1 MISET
6 RMDRENKAV
15 KGMQLFTP
23 KDTTK
28 FNLIFSGSPV
38 PAGLAKVMQDKLP
51 WEERC
56 SEDSLAPFPH
66 YRHYS
71 PPRSTASERFVPPPV
86 EQVCDRRRNKWLL
99 DRTAACQSW
108 ICPPVASHVFMV
120 YVLLCW
126 GVFFLFSHCTPQ
138 WSIVWGLNFFF
149 PPLFPRVN
157 AVFFLH
163 SLSSCSVYPVV
174 ICMLCMYGQV
184 DG

>member
-1 MISET
+1 MPSCWNLRLCKWKLMISET

-15 KGMQLFTP
+15 KGMQLFAP

-28 FNLIFSGSPV
+28 CNLIFSGSPV

-99 DRTAACQSW
+99 DRTAGCQSR

-138 WSIVWGLNFFF
+138 WSIVWG
-149 PPLFPRVN
+149 
-157 AVFFLH
+157 
-163 SLSSCSVYPVV
+163 
-174 ICMLCMYGQV
+174 
-184 DG
+184 